1 MNTHPLTSG
10 QQPHPPFIRLG
21 LAMWSQ
27 NHWLQTVYGNNDSSQ
42 RLARYAEIFNTVE
55 GNTTFY
61 ATPSAT
67 QAKIWRAAVSQDF
80 RFTFKLPKHITHDL
94 KLHNAGSALQQFFSV
109 MAPLL
114 DVTGMWKIQLPASFG
129 PQHLPILAQFLTQV
143 PHGLTYGVEVRHQA
157 FFAKGDAERDLN
169 RLLIDNQC
177 NRIIMDTRP
186 VFAAPPTTAA
196 VIDAHQK
203 KPKVPVHAIATAQHP
218 VVRFIGHPQAE
229 ANINFFQNW
238 LKQLPIWIAQGKQPY
253 VFIHTPDNQDAP
265 QLAVNLYQ
273 LLQQQLH
280 GSATPLANINLLSQ
294 HHDATAQMGF
304 DL

>member
-1 MNTHPLTSG
+1 MDTHPPTSLLLTDM
-10 QQPHPPFIRLG
+10 PPIRLG
-21 LAMWSQ
+21 LAMWSH
-27 NHWLQTVYGNNDSSQ
+27 NHWQHTVYGHHTSSQ

-61 ATPSAT
+61 ATPSLQ
-67 QAKIWRAAVSQDF
+67 QAQIWRNAVNDNF
-80 RFTFKLPKHITHDL
+80 RFTFKLPKYITHELMLQDA
-94 KLHNAGSALQQFFSV
+94 NIAVQQFFSA
-109 MAPLL
+109 MAPLI
-114 DVTGMWKIQLPASFG
+114 DVTGIWKIQLPASFS

-143 PHGLTYGVEVRHQA
+143 PQGLNYGVEVRHQA

-169 RLLIDNQC
+169 RLLIDYQC

-186 VFAAPPTTAA
+186 VFAAPPTTEA

-229 ANINFFQNW
+229 ANVHFFQNW
-238 LKQLPIWIAQGKQPY
+238 LKQLPLWIAQGKQPY
-253 VFIHTPDNQDAP
+253 LFIHTPDNQEAP
-265 QLAVNLYQ
+265 QLAVDLYR
-273 LLQQQLH
+273 LLQQQLKYTP
-280 GSATPLANINLLSQ
+280 TPLNDINLLAQ
-294 HHDATAQMGF
+294 HSDATAQMGF

>member
-1 MNTHPLTSG
+1 
-10 QQPHPPFIRLG
+10 
-21 LAMWSQ
+21 MWSQ
-27 NHWLQTVYGNNDSSQ
+27 NHWQHSVYGNNDPSQ
-42 RLARYAEIFNTVE
+42 RLSRYADIFNTVE

-61 ATPSAT
+61 ATPSIT
-67 QAKIWRAAVSQDF
+67 QAKIWRAAVNQDF
-80 RFTFKLPKHITHDL
+80 RFTFKLPKHITHEL
-94 KLHNAGSALQQFFSV
+94 KLHNAGPALTQFFSV

-129 PQHLPILAQFLTQV
+129 PQHLPVLAQFLTQV
-143 PHGLTYGVEVRHQA
+143 PQGLTYGVEVRHPA

-169 RLLIDNQC
+169 RLLISHQC

-186 VFAAPPTTAA
+186 VFAAPPTSEA

-229 ANINFFQNW
+229 ANVHFFQNW
-238 LKQLPIWIAQGKQPY
+238 LKKLPLWIAQGKQPY
-253 VFIHTPDNQDAP
+253 LFIHTPDNHHAP
-265 QLAVNLYQ
+265 QLAVDLYR
-273 LLQQQLH
+273 LLQQQLID
-280 GSATPLANINLLSQ
+280 SPTPLNDINLLAQ
-294 HHDATAQMGF
+294 HQDATAQMGF